1 VQKPHTITREL
12 RQVFHRRHVVKL
24 VGTLAGNLSGRS
36 EHEAAL
42 SPDVYTGCQD
52 ARTGLHVDTLGSPVE
67 PVLSVVRGLRPHRTL
82 RDLHPDRHQASEA
95 VYSFLPVD
103 VNNHDARLTGVEHD
117 TAEALPVTPDVFL
130 PHRVFTVSPAVIL
143 ERQCLVATAVYTH
156 VDRVRVIT
164 LKPES
169 VGVSGRFV
177 SHSLI
182 LLHSLKSP
190 PGHPEKDETRHKR
203 EDHSS

>member
-1 VQKPHTITREL
+1 
-12 RQVFHRRHVVKL
+12 
-24 VGTLAGNLSGRS
+24 

-67 PVLSVVRGLRPHRTL
+67 PVLSVVRGLRAHRTL
-82 RDLHPDRHQASEA
+82 RELHPDRQQPSEE
-95 VYSFLPVD
+95 VYSSLPVD
-103 VNNHDARLTGVEHD
+103 VIHHDASLSGVAHD
-117 TAEALPVTPDVFL
+117 TAEAVPVTPDVFL

-203 EDHSS
+203 EDHSSSPGRTSTYGRNCSPSRLTHSSLSSGSPFSF